1 MSKDMLYLI
10 FSFVIGFFLTI
21 GIYFIFSPPEEKVI
35 EKITTSNNLLIV
47 ALPGRTDAYQ
57 ITIVAN
63 DGSLESN
70 IIISKE
76 ELIKW
81 NKNIEENLK

>member
-1 MSKDMLYLI
+1 MYKDNLSTIIYIALVILI
-10 FSFVIGFFLTI
+10 CYFTFFNQ
-21 GIYFIFSPPEEKVI
+21 EKPIVV

-81 NKNIEENLK
+81 NKKIEENLK

>member
-1 MSKDMLYLI
+1 MYKDNLSTIIYIALVILI
-10 FSFVIGFFLTI
+10 C
-21 GIYFIFSPPEEKVI
+21 YFIFFNQEKPIVV

-81 NKNIEENLK
+81 NKKIEENLK